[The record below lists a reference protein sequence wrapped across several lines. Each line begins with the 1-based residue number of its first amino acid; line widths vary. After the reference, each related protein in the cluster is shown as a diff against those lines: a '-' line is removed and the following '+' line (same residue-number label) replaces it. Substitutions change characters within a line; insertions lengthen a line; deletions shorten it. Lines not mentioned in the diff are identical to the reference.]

1 MLLTNHTNCCLL
13 KIPIH
18 MVRAHRNVYARPVA
32 RFIDGNNLLKSS
44 LLCMAIGEFKCMNE
58 FEVFVF
64 IEGV

>member
-1 MLLTNHTNCCLL
+1 
-13 KIPIH
+13 

-44 LLCMAIGEFKCMNE
+44 LLCMEIGEFKCMNE